1 MRRLP
6 AIDGLRAFA
15 VLAVLVFHGFYGA
28 YFPGGYAGVDLFFV
42 ISGYLITT
50 ILLNEQDDTGT
61 ISLTN
66 FYKRRARR
74 ILPALVA
81 MVVIVF
87 LVMILL
93 RLAGAPLHDPFI
105 LLILSLTSL
114 MNWAR
119 ALSFSG
125 GGELGHTWSLAIE
138 EQFYLIWPLLLIG
151 LAPLARNRAWIAA
164 MVAVLFLMVLTWRST
179 LWFFGATP
187 ERLYN
192 GLDTR
197 ADSLMAGALLALL
210 GISSLPRIFRSA
222 AMVPAGILAA
232 FFLFGPV
239 WSGPFMLT
247 VGYSIIALLSMWLV
261 AALVA
266 EPAGSTARLF
276 SSPAA
281 LWIGRRSYSLYL
293 WHYPAIVIPGQL
305 LPSQSTVTTAALLL
319 ASFVAADLS
328 YRFIEQPFLRQKTL
342 TLSSDEIA
350 K

>member
-1 MRRLP
+1 MQRLP

-28 YFPGGYAGVDLFFV
+28 YLPGGYAGVDLFFV

-50 ILLNEQDDTGT
+50 ILINEQKDTGA
-61 ISLTN
+61 ISLIG

-87 LVMILL
+87 LVMVLL

-119 ALSFSG
+119 ALGFSG

-138 EQFYLIWPLLLIG
+138 EQFYLIWPFLLIG
-151 LAPLARNRAWIAA
+151 LAALARNRAWIAA
-164 MVAVLFLMVLTWRST
+164 MVAVFFAMVLSWRST

-210 GISSLPRIFRSA
+210 GISRLPRILRS
-222 AMVPAGILAA
+222 AMVPAGMLAA
-232 FFLFGPV
+232 FFLCGPV
-239 WSGPFMLT
+239 WNGAFMLT
-247 VGYSIIALLSMWLV
+247 VGYSLIALLSMWLV

-266 EPAGSTARLF
+266 EPAGSTAHLF
-276 SSPAA
+276 SSPIA
-281 LWIGRRSYSLYL
+281 LWVGRRSYSLYL

-305 LPSQSTVTTAALLL
+305 LPGQSTVTTAALLL
-319 ASFVAADLS
+319 ASFLAADLS

-342 TLSSDEIA
+342 TLSSDGIA